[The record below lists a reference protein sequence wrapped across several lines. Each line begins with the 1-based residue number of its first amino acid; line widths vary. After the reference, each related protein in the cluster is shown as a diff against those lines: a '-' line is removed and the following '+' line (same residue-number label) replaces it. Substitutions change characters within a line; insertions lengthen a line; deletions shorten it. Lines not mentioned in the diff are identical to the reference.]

1 MELLVLGPL
10 EVRRDGEPLPV
21 RRGRPRRLLLS
32 LLLRRGDPVPRDVL
46 IDQLWGDEPPL
57 NADNALHLL
66 VSHLRRAI
74 AGAEPRIDRLPGGY
88 RLVIARDRVD
98 LFRFEELVRAATAG
112 DVDPARRVRL
122 AEEALAL
129 WRGPALSEARDDAFA
144 QGEIAR
150 LDELRLQAQEDRAD
164 GLLALGRHD
173 EALPDLGQLVR
184 EHPFRERLQGRLALA
199 LYRAGRQADALRAL
213 ERARTALVDELGLDP
228 SPQLQELERQILRQD
243 PALDAVRAPHLPA
256 VPTTVTG
263 PVADGPPAGPAP
275 AEPAPAASPPPA
287 VPAVPLALT
296 PLVGR
301 AEEVAA
307 VRRALGDHRLV
318 TLTGPGGAGKT
329 RLAAEA
335 VRAHGTPV
343 WWADLA
349 AVASPSAVGTA
360 VAAATGARPS
370 GDDAVGE
377 LRRRIGDRAAVL
389 VLDTCEHVL
398 DEVERVVRG
407 LLAGCPALRVLA
419 TSRRALGV
427 VGEVVRPVPGLALPD
442 PGEASTAGIGATP
455 AVQLF
460 CDRAAAVRPGFALD
474 GSNARAVATVCRL
487 LDGLP
492 LAIELAAGHVAAL
505 SPATIA
511 DLLHDRMRLLGDGDA
526 RRGRHGGLRATLEW
540 SYELLSAEE
549 STFLDRL
556 SVLAGRF
563 PLDAGVEIAGS
574 GLATDGL
581 QLLLS
586 LVRQS
591 LVAVTDDDHFRL
603 LDTVRAHAAERLAR
617 DPAEESAARD
627 RHARWFGAFARDAD
641 RHIRGADQAG
651 WLADL
656 RAARADLRAA
666 LHHCLDGTAPRAA
679 LGARTVCSLSWFW
692 SYEGSFTEAREWIA
706 RATAAGP
713 HEPQIDAWLHLAAG
727 MHAESTGDLRLA
739 EAECTA
745 AVDGF
750 AAIDDVRGE
759 ARSLLHLG
767 TARWA
772 LGDLPAAAAVQDR
785 SIALFRSARH
795 DSGAGLGLVLRARTA
810 LDQGDAPRAHELLL
824 EARHVLRRAGDPHL
838 VALCLEQ
845 QARTRLAEGDPAAA
859 EPPARESLAVF
870 ESVAYREGV
879 AAALQTL
886 GQVHLEL
893 GDPGTAAALHRR
905 AAGEALDLG
914 HAGALA
920 ESLELL
926 AGALLAA
933 GDATSAALL
942 LGHAEHVREE
952 HGVPRL
958 PSSGR
963 RLDRWRARLPG
974 DADAA
979 LAEGRLWATRD
990 LLARAAPAVAP
1001 PPQGP
1006 PRTAPRAG
1014 ASMTR
1019 R

>member
-10 EVRRDGEPLPV
+10 EVRRRDGEPLPV

-46 IDQLWGDEPPL
+46 VDQLWGDEPPV

-66 VSHLRRAI
+66 ISYLRRTI
-74 AGAEPRIDRLPGGY
+74 AGAEPRIDRVPAGY

-98 LFRFEELVRAATAG
+98 AFRFEDLVRAAVAA
-112 DVDPARRVRL
+112 DAEPARQVRL

-144 QGEIAR
+144 QGDVAR
-150 LDELRLQAQEDRAD
+150 LDELRVQAHESRAG

-173 EALPDLGQLVR
+173 EALPDLDQLVR

-213 ERARTALVDELGLDP
+213 EAARTALVDELGLDP
-228 SPQLQELERQILRQD
+228 GPRLRELEQRILRQD
-243 PALDAVRAPHLPA
+243 PALDPV
-256 VPTTVTG
+256 
-263 PVADGPPAGPAP
+263 PVADAPPAPAAVTGPAP
-275 AEPAPAASPPPA
+275 AAPPAPA

-301 AEEVAA
+301 ADEVAA
-307 VRRALGDHRLV
+307 LRRDLADHRLV
-318 TLTGPGGAGKT
+318 TLTGPGGTGKT

-335 VRAHGTPV
+335 VRTRDGAV

-349 AVASPSAVGTA
+349 PVGSPTGVGAA
-360 VAAATGARPS
+360 VAAAAGTGLAS
-370 GDDAVGE
+370 GDEAAGE
-377 LRRRIGDRAAVL
+377 LRRWIGDRDAVL

-398 DEVERVVRG
+398 DGVEGVVRE

-427 VGEVVRPVPGLALPD
+427 PGELVRPVPPLALPD
-442 PGEASTAGIGATP
+442 PDDAGVDGVAASP

-460 CDRAAAVRPGFALD
+460 RDRAAAVRPGFALD
-474 GSNARAVATVCRL
+474 GTNAQAVATVCRL

-505 SPATIA
+505 SPAKVA
-511 DLLHDRMRLLGDGDA
+511 ELLRDRMRLLGDGDE
-526 RRGRHGGLRATLEW
+526 RRGRHAGLRATLEW

-549 STFLDRL
+549 AAFLDRL
-556 SVLAGRF
+556 SVLAGPF
-563 PLDAGVEIAGS
+563 PLEAGVEIAGS
-574 GLATDGL
+574 GLGTDGL
-581 QLLLS
+581 ALLLS

-591 LVAVTDDDHFRL
+591 LVAVADDDHFRL
-603 LDTVRAHAAERLAR
+603 LDTVRAHAAHRLAA
-617 DPAEESAARD
+617 DPAQERAARD
-627 RHARWFGAFARDAD
+627 RHARWFRAFARDAD
-641 RHIRGADQAG
+641 LHIRGADQAG
-651 WLADL
+651 WLAEL
-656 RAARADLRAA
+656 RTARADLRAA
-666 LHHCLDGTAPRAA
+666 LQHCLDGTPPRPA
-679 LGARTVCSLSWFW
+679 LGAGLVCSLSWFW
-692 SYEGSFTEAREWIA
+692 SHEGSFAEAREWIA

-713 HEPQIDAWLHLAAG
+713 HDPRTDAWLHLAAG

-745 AVDGF
+745 AADGF
-750 AAIDDVRGE
+750 AALGDDRGE

-772 LGDLPAAAAVQDR
+772 LGRLDAAAAAQDR

-810 LDQGDAPRAHELLL
+810 LDQDDGARARELLL

-845 QARTRLAEGDPAAA
+845 QARTCLAEGDIAGA
-859 EPPARESLAVF
+859 EPLAREGLAVF
-870 ESVAYREGV
+870 ESVAYPEGV
-879 AAALQTL
+879 TAALQTL
-886 GQVHLEL
+886 GRVRLAL
-893 GDPGTAAALHRR
+893 GDPATAVALHRR
-905 AAGEALDLG
+905 AAGDALDLG

-926 AGALLAA
+926 AESVLAA
-933 GDATSAALL
+933 GDGAGAALL
-942 LGHAEHVREE
+942 LGRAEDVRGDS
-952 HGVPRL
+952 GVPRGR
-958 PSSGR
+958 SAQR
-963 RLDRWRARLPG
+963 RLDRWRPRLLRALQDG
-974 DADAA
+974 GAA
-979 LAEGRLWATRD
+979 PAEDRSRSTRE
-990 LLARAAPAVAP
+990 LLARVPT
-1001 PPQGP
+1001 
-1006 PRTAPRAG
+1006 TAPIG
-1014 ASMTR
+1014 P
-1019 R
+1019 